1 MEYTI
6 HGMQHLG
13 VGVPEHAKAWKWYRK
28 FFGLTMPFFNEEADA
43 ELMTIY
49 TNDRVISKR
58 AAMVLNMQGGCAM
71 EVVRPSTF
79 KATHAD
85 VKHQLGDLGIN
96 IGWVKTPD
104 VQAAFSFF
112 KENDAELISEIVT
125 MPNGRKTFHV
135 KDLNGLNFQIV
146 EADDFYTK
154 SKQVTGGISG
164 CTVGV
169 SDIAKAMTFY
179 GVLGY
184 DKVVSDQSGEFE
196 DWSTLN
202 GGKRKYRR
210 VLLIQG
216 NPSGGGFSKL
226 LGETFLELVLDLSD
240 RKPLKIYEG
249 RQWGDIGFVHLAYDV
264 RNMKALGEKLETIG
278 HGFTCDTK
286 DVLNMGKSTR
296 VHCTYT
302 EDPDGTL
309 IELIEVYKIPI
320 IEKLGIYLNV
330 EKRPPSQP
338 YPDLMLKA
346 LKFMQVKD

>member
-1 MEYTI
+1 MGYTI

-28 FFGLTMPFFNEEADA
+28 FFGLDMPFFNDEADA

-49 TNDRVISKR
+49 TNNRIISKR
-58 AAMVLNMQGGCAM
+58 AAMVLNMKGGCAM

-85 VKHQLGDLGIN
+85 VDHQLGDLGIN
-96 IGWVKTPD
+96 VGWVKTPD
-104 VQAAFSFF
+104 VQAAFEFF
-112 KENDAELISEIVT
+112 KENGAEVLSAIVT
-125 MPNGRKTFHV
+125 MPNGWKAFHI

-146 EADDFYTK
+146 EAKDFYTK
-154 SKQVTGGISG
+154 SKHVTGGTSG

-169 SDIAKAMTFY
+169 SDMEKAMTFY

-184 DKVVSDQSGEFE
+184 DEVVYDESGAFE
-196 DWSTLN
+196 DWSTVN
-202 GGKRKYRR
+202 GGHGKYRR
-210 VLLIQG
+210 VLLTQS

-226 LGETFLELVLDLSD
+226 LGKTFLELVLDLSD
-240 RKPLKIYEG
+240 RKPVKIYEG
-249 RQWGDIGFVHLAYDV
+249 RQWGDIGFVHLAYDI

-286 DVLNMGKSTR
+286 DVLSMGESTR

-330 EKRPPSQP
+330 EKRPPSQS

-346 LKFMQVKD
+346 LKFMRVKD